1 MLGRECT
8 NVLYKKIVSNLL
20 ALCKPSQSD
29 VPRKGQTPVCD
40 APWARLKNA
49 RGTALYNVVSEDE
62 TAVETSLQPANHS
75 LWWHWRVAPVYQ
87 LHFVLA
93 GKKATSDMAV
103 VLYFR
108 LPKHAA
114 WRKTYHG
121 WLALTGDK
129 QSIKTIKRNRLVG
142 QWLTSESTARL
153 TSLFIWE
160 HEKTCVWQHFC
171 KLAGAESTQFCLLI
185 ISDHTAYLQQ
195 QVPIAFHYWWASCN
209 LTDNPGDHLKKVL
222 QVMLATY
229 WPVPLN
235 ILQVWTA
242 YCAEKWSHCVGYC
255 SQTPGC
261 LVNLALLQWYC
272 PKAQNRRRTP
282 IWRNNFM
289 QPEVDNT
296 RVDCPSFMGQARS
309 AHHAIGLMSPIHF
322 HTAKPKG
329 WNTYHART
337 HWWLLLLGQFG

>member
-75 LWWHWRVAPVYQ
+75 LWWRWCVAPVYQ
-87 LHFVLA
+87 LLFVLA

-142 QWLTSESTARL
+142 QWLTSEMYGSFNKLIHLRT
-153 TSLFIWE
+153 WE
-160 HEKTCVWQHFC
+160 
-171 KLAGAESTQFCLLI
+171 
-185 ISDHTAYLQQ
+185 
-195 QVPIAFHYWWASCN
+195 N
-209 LTDNPGDHLKKVL
+209 LRV
-222 QVMLATY
+222 A
-229 WPVPLN
+229 
-235 ILQVWTA
+235 
-242 YCAEKWSHCVGYC
+242 
-255 SQTPGC
+255 
-261 LVNLALLQWYC
+261 ALLQVGWCWEHTILSSDY
-272 PKAQNRRRTP
+272 Q
-282 IWRNNFM
+282 WRHIFFAPYTSCYYNETKEC
-289 QPEVDNT
+289 QSHSLSPAT
-296 RVDCPSFMGQARS
+296 S
-309 AHHAIGLMSPIHF
+309 AHRLSPLVGF
-322 HTAKPKG
+322 VQLD
-329 WNTYHART
+329 W
-337 HWWLLLLGQFG
+337 